1 MQAAREVIAVIVAAT
16 VVAVV
21 NIFLRVDNTTYWKK
35 EVMATINLNGSPKAQ
50 EKTPSGA
57 IEMQPISNAP
67 ASQGTQGLIP
77 GFIAKAGHP
86 WVAFFHVIFKVVA
99 IFCYLL
105 LFWLTQWYI
114 LSFILTTSL
123 LAVDFWVTK
132 NVSGRILAGLRW
144 WSFIK
149 EDGSSEW
156 MFESLPKEQQGR
168 LNETDIWVFWNSI
181 YVFSAFWVLISV
193 FNLLT
198 LHFNNLV
205 LCVIGM
211 TFSISNWMGYSKC
224 SKDAKNSARTWAGLQ
239 AVKILT
245 RG

>member
-1 MQAAREVIAVIVAAT
+1 MTIATAVIAAAIAVT
-16 VVAVV
+16 VV
-21 NIFLRVDNTTYWKK
+21 NKCFCFSFFNCTSLEK
-35 EVMATINLNGSPKAQ
+35 VMATVNLNGSGTPKAQ
-50 EKTPSGA
+50 EKAPAGA
-57 IEMQPISNAP
+57 IEMQPMSSASAP
-67 ASQGTQGLIP
+67 QGPQGLVP
-77 GFIAKAGHP
+77 GFLAKASHP

-123 LAVDFWVTK
+123 LAIDFWVTK

-168 LNETDIWVFWNSI
+168 LNETDIWIFWNSI

-239 AVKILT
+239 AVKILS